1 MPPVEHPITDSV
13 DTPEEEHQQQTVSRR
28 KLLKVLSATG
38 GTVAATLLLP
48 SKWIKPVVEV
58 GVLPVH
64 AQATLV
70 APATPTPLPPVYS
83 ATCDSTPGGGDITNY
98 HGLPSGTGRI
108 DNITASL
115 VLISGSGSI
124 DGITVTM
131 TGVPV
136 APSTSLPTF
145 SPALPRTA
153 VTDAS
158 GVAAFGSLDVTGVPV
173 EYFGLEFSFAV
184 PTGGPLTT
192 TCGVYELH

>member
-1 MPPVEHPITDSV
+1 MPPVERPITDSV

-48 SKWIKPVVEV
+48 SKWTKPVVEV

-64 AQATLV
+64 AQATL
-70 APATPTPLPPVYS
+70 APPPSVTPSPPVYS

-98 HGLPSGTGRI
+98 HGLPTGTGRI

-115 VLISGSGSI
+115 VIISGSGSV

-131 TGVPV
+131 TALSIP
-136 APSTSLPTF
+136 PSTSLPTF
-145 SPALPRTA
+145 SPVLPRTA

-158 GVAAFGSLDVTGVPV
+158 GVASFGSVDVTGVPIQ
-173 EYFGLEFSFAV
+173 YFGLRFSFAV
-184 PTGGPLTT
+184 PIGGPLTT
-192 TCGVYELH
+192 TCSVYELH